1 MGYLFLRRKIGTC
14 VSCFLISASCLLP
27 QMSLAQDSMT
37 TAEQIDKVFTQLL
50 TKELAQWQQQADLSQ
65 LDANFD
71 IKVPSGAKR
80 LELCPAAVSVDLGS
94 GIPLGNV
101 QRRVSCDELGWSLF
115 VRAKVSVSVKIP
127 VANRVL
133 KRGEHILAA
142 DIDWKLIKL
151 QPSDRD
157 LVTALDEIV
166 GRQVVRKVRR
176 YQPIRAVQLS
186 SPQWVNIGDR
196 VIIEA
201 RSNGFYAN
209 MPGEALEGGGEG
221 KGIRVRNLSSGKV
234 ITAYPIAKGRVAT
247 QF

>member
-1 MGYLFLRRKIGTC
+1 
-14 VSCFLISASCLLP
+14 
-27 QMSLAQDSMT
+27 MT
-37 TAEQIDKVFTQLL
+37 TVEQIDSEFTQLL
-50 TKELAQWQQQADLSQ
+50 TKELEQWRQQAALSQ
-65 LDANFD
+65 LDVKAE

-80 LELCPAAVSVDLGS
+80 LALCPVAVSIDAGS

-101 QRRVSCDELGWSLF
+101 QRKVSCGALGWSLF

-142 DIDWKLIKL
+142 DIDWKVIKL
-151 QPSDRD
+151 GASDRD

-209 MPGEALEGGGEG
+209 MSGEALEGGGEG

-234 ITAYPIAKGRVAT
+234 IIAYPIAKGRVAT

>member
-1 MGYLFLRRKIGTC
+1 MVYLFLWRKIGTC
-14 VSCFLISASCLLP
+14 VSCFLIATSCLLP
-27 QMSLAQDSMT
+27 QLILAQDSMT
-37 TAEQIDKVFTQLL
+37 TVEQINSEFTQLL
-50 TKELAQWQQQADLSQ
+50 TKELERWRQQAALSQ
-65 LDANFD
+65 LDAKVE

-80 LELCPAAVSVDLGS
+80 LALCPVAVSIDVGS

-101 QRRVSCDELGWSLF
+101 QRKVSCEPLGWSLF

-142 DIDWKLIKL
+142 DIDWKVIKL
-151 QPSDRD
+151 GASDRD

-209 MPGEALEGGGEG
+209 MPGKALEGGGEG

-234 ITAYPIAKGRVAT
+234 IIAYPIAKGRVAT

>member
-1 MGYLFLRRKIGTC
+1 
-14 VSCFLISASCLLP
+14 
-27 QMSLAQDSMT
+27 MT
-37 TAEQIDKVFTQLL
+37 APKQIEQAFTQLL
-50 TKELAQWQQQADLSQ
+50 SEELGQWQQQAGLTQ
-65 LDANFD
+65 LDSAIE
-71 IKVPSGAKR
+71 IKLPSGAKR
-80 LELCPAAVSVDLGS
+80 LELCPSKVSIDAGS

-101 QRRVSCDELGWSLF
+101 QRKVSCDAQGWSLY
-115 VRAKVSVSVKIP
+115 VRASVSVSVKIP

-142 DIDWKLIKL
+142 DIDWKVVKL
-151 QPSDRD
+151 RPSDRD
-157 LVTALDEIV
+157 LVTGLDEIV

-176 YQPIRAVQLS
+176 YQAIKAVQLS
-186 SPQWVNIGDR
+186 APQWVNIGDR

-221 KGIRVRNLSSGKV
+221 VAIRVRNLSSGKV
-234 ITAYPIAKGRVAT
+234 ISAYPIAKGRVET

>member
-1 MGYLFLRRKIGTC
+1 MVYWFLGRKIGTC
-14 VSCFLISASCLLP
+14 VSCFLITASCLLP
-27 QMSLAQDSMT
+27 LMVSAQDSSNT
-37 TAEQIDKVFTQLL
+37 PEQIDKAFSQLL
-50 TKELAQWQQQADLSQ
+50 TKELRQWRQQAALSQ
-65 LDANFD
+65 LNSKID

-80 LELCPAAVSVDLGS
+80 LELCPVAVHINPGS

-101 QRRVSCDELGWSLF
+101 QRKVSCGPLGWSLF
-115 VRAKVSVSVKIP
+115 VRASVSVSVKIP

-142 DIDWKLIKL
+142 DIDWKVIKL
-151 QPSDRD
+151 GPSDRD
-157 LVTALDEIV
+157 LLTTFDEIV

-176 YQPIRAVQLS
+176 YQPIKALQLS
-186 SPQWVNIGDR
+186 APQWVNIGDR